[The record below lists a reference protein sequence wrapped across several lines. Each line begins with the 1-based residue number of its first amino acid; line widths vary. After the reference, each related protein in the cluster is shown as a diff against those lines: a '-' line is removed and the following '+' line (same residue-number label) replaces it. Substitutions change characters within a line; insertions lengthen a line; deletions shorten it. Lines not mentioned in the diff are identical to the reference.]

1 MRTRPP
7 ARSETAT
14 SPATTATA
22 VVDAKPPVADKQPA
36 AGLVRGNAARLCG
49 LVALSVV
56 LLAVIVLSIGVGAR
70 DISATT
76 IIDSLRAYDASIEAH
91 VTIHELRIP
100 RTLTG
105 LVVAPALGLSGALIQ
120 AFTRNPLA
128 DPGILGVNAGAAFAV
143 TVAIGLLGITA
154 PLGYVWFALLGAAAV
169 TIAVYLLGTIGGS
182 RATPA
187 KITLAGVAIGAVL
200 GGVTTAIVLASR
212 DTFDAMR
219 FWGVGSL
226 AGRNL
231 DVVLSFAPFIVA
243 GVLLAGVVARPLNA
257 LALGNELATSLG
269 VKLGSLRVIVIVA
282 VTLLAGTATALA
294 GPIAF
299 VGLMVPHVVRWCVGP
314 DQRWIFTFTL
324 VVSPILLL
332 SADVVGRVLL
342 PSGELRV
349 GLVTAL
355 LGAPV
360 LIFLARRKSVSEL

>member
-1 MRTRPP
+1 MRTHPP
-7 ARSETAT
+7 DRAS
-14 SPATTATA
+14 SATTDISAQRG
-22 VVDAKPPVADKQPA
+22 D
-36 AGLVRGNAARLCG
+36 GLASGNASRAASFI
-49 LVALSVV
+49 ALSAVLVVVVV
-56 LLAVIVLSIGVGAR
+56 LSVGVGAR
-70 DISATT
+70 TISATT
-76 IIDSLRAYDASIEAH
+76 ILESLWAYDASVEAH

-100 RTLTG
+100 RTVTG

-143 TVAIGLLGITA
+143 TVAIGILGITA
-154 PLGYVWFALLGAAAV
+154 PLGYVWFAMLGAAAV
-169 TIAVYLLGTIGGS
+169 TVVVYVLGSVGGS

-200 GGVTTAIVLASR
+200 GGATTAIVLASR

-226 AGRNL
+226 AGRDI
-231 DVVLSFAPFIVA
+231 DVVIAFSPFIA
-243 GVLLAGVVARPLNA
+243 LGVLVACTIARPLNA

-269 VKLGSLRVIVIVA
+269 VKIGRLRVAVIVA

-299 VGLMVPHVVRWCVGP
+299 VGLMVPHVVRWFVGP
-314 DQRWIFTFTL
+314 DQRWIFAFT
-324 VVSPILLL
+324 VIVSPILLL

-342 PSGELRV
+342 PTGELRV

-355 LGAPV
+355 IGAPV
-360 LIFLARRKSVSEL
+360 LILLARRKSVSEL

>member
-1 MRTRPP
+1 MSMRQQER
-7 ARSETAT
+7 TA
-14 SPATTATA
+14 SR
-22 VVDAKPPVADKQPA
+22 V
-36 AGLVRGNAARLCG
+36 LG
-49 LVALSVV
+49 LVALLAV
-56 LLAVIVLSIGVGAR
+56 LAVIVVLSVGVGAR
-70 DISATT
+70 DISAGT
-76 IIDSLRAYDASIEAH
+76 IADALWAYDPTVAAH

-100 RTLTG
+100 RTITG

-143 TVAIGLLGITA
+143 TIAIGVLGITA
-154 PLGYVWFALLGAAAV
+154 PLGYVWFALAGAGAV
-169 TIAVYLLGTIGGS
+169 TIVVYLLGSVGGG

-200 GGVTTAIVLASR
+200 GGITTAIVLASR

-226 AGRNL
+226 AGRGL
-231 DVVLSFAPFIVA
+231 DVVLAFSPFIA
-243 GVLLAGVVARPLNA
+243 LGVLIAAVVARPLNA

-269 VKLGSLRVIVIVA
+269 VKIGHIRIAVILA
-282 VTLLAGTATALA
+282 VTLLAGTATALT

-299 VGLMVPHVVRWCVGP
+299 VGLMVPHVVRWFVGP
-314 DQRWIFTFTL
+314 DQRWIFALTV

-332 SADVVGRVLL
+332 GADIVGRILL

-355 LGAPV
+355 VGAPV
-360 LIFLARRKSVSEL
+360 LILLARRKTVSEL

>member
-1 MRTRPP
+1 MRTHPP
-7 ARSETAT
+7 DRAS
-14 SPATTATA
+14 SATTDISAQRG
-22 VVDAKPPVADKQPA
+22 D
-36 AGLVRGNAARLCG
+36 GLANGNASRAASFI
-49 LVALSVV
+49 ALSAVLVVVVV
-56 LLAVIVLSIGVGAR
+56 LSVGVGAR
-70 DISATT
+70 TISATT
-76 IIDSLRAYDASIEAH
+76 ILESLWAYDASVEAH

-100 RTLTG
+100 RTVTG

-143 TVAIGLLGITA
+143 TVAIGILGITA
-154 PLGYVWFALLGAAAV
+154 PLGYVWFAMLGAAAV
-169 TIAVYLLGTIGGS
+169 TVVVYVLGSVGGS

-200 GGVTTAIVLASR
+200 GGATTAIVLASR

-226 AGRNL
+226 AGRDI
-231 DVVLSFAPFIVA
+231 DVVIAFSPFIA
-243 GVLLAGVVARPLNA
+243 LGVLVACTIARPLNA

-269 VKLGSLRVIVIVA
+269 VKIGRLRVAVIVA

-299 VGLMVPHVVRWCVGP
+299 VGLMVPHVVRWFVGP
-314 DQRWIFTFTL
+314 DQRWIFAFT
-324 VVSPILLL
+324 VIVSPILLL

-342 PSGELRV
+342 PTGELRV

-355 LGAPV
+355 IGAPV
-360 LIFLARRKSVSEL
+360 LILLARRKSVSEL